1 MATKRELAAWLE
13 ETRICAFRAKLELLY
28 PATDGEPGP
37 EVRVVDVDA
46 FIDGVAAT
54 CAIFEA
60 YARGKAPFFG
70 GKELV
75 DVLIRQYLSSRD
87 DRFLVS

>member
-1 MATKRELAAWLE
+1 
-13 ETRICAFRAKLELLY
+13 
-28 PATDGEPGP
+28 
-37 EVRVVDVDA
+37 VRVVDVDA